1 MTGASSAG
9 APFAK
14 VSSTITV
21 PRAASAVVRLK
32 PATASVTAGGTAT
45 LRLRLSK
52 KALKAVKRGFKKR
65 RALAATIRVTETDL
79 AGGRA
84 TTVKGL
90 KLRR

>member
-14 VSSTITV
+14 ASSTITV

-45 LRLRLSK
+45 LRLSK

-79 AGGRA
+79 AGGQA